1 MKNKLY
7 ASIVAGLALCACLM
21 LAPATAT
28 YAQSKNSK
36 PSKTVKTP
44 PTAPNPTG
52 PMTPTLPNSGKVA
65 LKCEPASSDVSAQ
78 VRVTNNTNQAL
89 PKGTQIFAKNKAGLT
104 SNLKLSS
111 ALPSN
116 DYVKFT
122 LGGNEED
129 AGPCSAYYVKK

>member
-7 ASIVAGLALCACLM
+7 ASIVTGLALCACLM
-21 LAPATAT
+21 LTPATT
-28 YAQSKNSK
+28 SYAQSKNSK
-36 PSKTVKTP
+36 KTP

-78 VRVTNNTNQAL
+78 VRVTNNTNQAI
-89 PKGTQIFAKNKAGLT
+89 PKGTQVFAKNKLGLS
-104 SNLKLSS
+104 SNLTLSS
-111 ALPSN
+111 ALSPN

-122 LGGNEED
+122 LGGDEED
-129 AGPCSAYYVKK
+129 ARPCTAYYVKK